1 MHPRISLIVLS
12 FFLLVLNSG
21 FADAAWSE
29 PVEIINGGWGAG
41 KGQFGLRSEG
51 GFSVVP
57 SIESV
62 TSEKQVIISDPVNRK
77 QMVFNNKGVLLDE
90 LKWSDAKGQEGRSL
104 VPLSQRNREAIQVQS
119 MKVGA
124 ATYRVTIVF
133 PDKNV
138 VVDSEEDFTIAARD
152 AAGFVYGISAET
164 VIRFD
169 KTGKKT
175 DALPLPSSHEEL
187 ITVPGRRAPRGVY
200 IMYGDPVIAP
210 NGDVYAWQK
219 SEAKYSILKW
229 TWQ

>member
-1 MHPRISLIVLS
+1 MNPRISLVILS
-12 FFLLVLNSG
+12 FFLIVLNSG

-29 PVEIINGGWGAG
+29 PVEIISGGWGAG

-77 QMVFNNKGVLLDE
+77 QIVFNNKGVLLDE
-90 LKWSDAKGQEGRSL
+90 LKWGDAKGQEGRSI
-104 VPLSQRNREAIQVQS
+104 VPLSQRNREALQVQS

-124 ATYRVTIVF
+124 TAYRVTIVF

-138 VVDSEEDFTIAARD
+138 VVDSEEDFTIATRD
-152 AAGFVYGISAET
+152 AAGIVYGISAET

-187 ITVPGRRAPRGVY
+187 ITAPGRRAPRGVY

-210 NGDVYAWQK
+210 NGDVYVWQK

>member
-1 MHPRISLIVLS
+1 MNPRISLIVLS
-12 FFLLVLNSG
+12 FFLLVLKSS

-29 PVEIINGGWGAG
+29 PVEIISGGWGAG

-62 TSEKQVIISDPVNRK
+62 TAEKQVIISDPVNRK
-77 QMVFNNKGVLLDE
+77 QIVFNNKGVLLDE
-90 LKWSDAKGQEGRSL
+90 LKWGDAKGQERRSL
-104 VPLSQRNREAIQVQS
+104 VPLSQRNREALQVQS

-124 ATYRVTIVF
+124 TTYRVTIVF

-138 VVDSEEDFTIAARD
+138 VVDSEEDFTIATRD
-152 AAGFVYGISAET
+152 AAGFVYGISVET

-175 DALPLPSSHEEL
+175 DALPLPSSHEKL
-187 ITVPGRRAPRGVY
+187 ITVPGRPPRGMY

-210 NGDVYAWQK
+210 NGDVYVWQK
-219 SEAKYSILKW
+219 SDEKYSILKW